1 MVKIDCEQKN
11 FDDLASALGPEVEGD
26 DVSLEILITDEEDI
40 RRLNAAIRGVDAV
53 TDVLSFPSLDGIKG
67 KTLKKE
73 EYPLDLDEDGNICIG
88 SVAVC
93 EQVCARQ
100 AEEYGHSFERE
111 LNYLAAHG
119 ALHLLGYD
127 HMEDGD
133 KKQMRDA
140 EKRVMARMG
149 LSGEED
155 E

>member
-67 KTLKKE
+67 KTLKKD

-100 AEEYGHSFERE
+100 AEEYDHSFERE

-149 LSGEED
+149 LSCEED

>member
-67 KTLKKE
+67 KTLKKD

-149 LSGEED
+149 LSSEED